1 MEDNCCPP
9 FDDTVCEVP
18 DWFKRLNDEGLR
30 ITSDLKKLDN
40 FISSQAYRDLPA
52 DEQEMLRQQRFGMSL
67 YQDAVRKRFDFYN
80 QKYRI
85 VAHHVV

>member
-1 MEDNCCPP
+1 MENNCRSP
-9 FDDTVCEVP
+9 FDDTACEVP

-30 ITSDLKKLDN
+30 ITSDLKKLDT
-40 FISSQAYRDLPA
+40 FIASEAYRNLSGI
-52 DEQEMLRQQRFGMSL
+52 EQEMLRNQRTAMSM

-80 QKYRI
+80 QKYNI